1 LEYQVQL
8 DSLQHRHEQSTSA
21 IELARREEVARQLE
35 EEMHEQARR
44 TAAEAAVRRNAE
56 ERRSLQEERDRR
68 MKVRQTYVKVW
79 F

>member
-1 LEYQVQL
+1 M
-8 DSLQHRHEQSTSA
+8 
-21 IELARREEVARQLE
+21 E

-68 MKVRQTYVKVW
+68 MKVRQTRVKVW